1 MTLPDI
7 VHAETEA
14 NQVTEAMA
22 RMREMILRKAPI
34 LMRAGRNTYRKV
46 PYTTLTEEQKNA
58 ARIRILEGDTLAAIQ
73 RDLGCSYD
81 SLRNLKKKLLRP

>member
-1 MTLPDI
+1 MTRDPIAIESVDN
-7 VHAETEA
+7 E
-14 NQVTEAMA
+14 VTEAMK

-34 LMRAGRNTYRKV
+34 LMRAGRDTYRKV
-46 PYTTLTEEQKNA
+46 PYTTLTEEQKNV

-81 SLRNLKKKLLRP
+81 SLRNLKKKLLKR